1 MITYPPTSPTPP
13 IWGAN
18 PRPRGRPERYRLTI
32 AVAVIVLIVLV
43 ASSILDYVYLDTIP
57 SRTALYGLL
66 SVALV
71 ALATIIGVRALDRNP
86 ADRRRHLIRAG
97 GPE

>member
-1 MITYPPTSPTPP
+1 MNANLSLRA
-13 IWGAN
+13 AN
-18 PRPRGRPERYRLTI
+18 PRPRGRPARYGVTI
-32 AVAVIVLIVLV
+32 AVAVVVLIVLI
-43 ASSILDYVYLDTIP
+43 ASSILDYVFLDTIP

-71 ALATIIGVRALDRNP
+71 AMGTIIGVRAFDRNP

-97 GPE
+97 VLLGHGFV